1 LIVLKALVV
10 LTSSECKR
18 LIGKGVAALPEV
30 QKALKSGLI
39 VIIKGTTNSYVAEEI
54 LGEDVDKANFRRGVV
69 VPGLLG
75 GAPSSE
81 RQIPDVVIEK
91 GKVVKLTL
99 EEAVPKLR
107 GGDVLMKG
115 ANALDLFGIAGVY
128 VASETSG
135 TIDLSIGTL
144 MARGVNFIIP
154 VGLEKLIPTPIH
166 NIVPELGIDKI
177 DMSTGLKLGMMPVI
191 GKVVTEIEAFEM
203 LTGVSATNIGG
214 GGVNG
219 AEGSRTFLLKGEE
232 KDVKKA
238 FEIAKAIIGEPTFPK
253 T

>member
-1 LIVLKALVV
+1 M
-10 LTSSECKR
+10 
-18 LIGKGVAALPEV
+18 
-30 QKALKSGLI
+30 KSGLI

-54 LGEDVDKANFRRGVV
+54 LGKEVDKANFRRGVV

-81 RQIPDVVIEK
+81 RQIPDVIIEK
-91 GKVVKLTL
+91 GRVVQLTL

-115 ANALDLFGIAGVY
+115 ANALDLFGMAGVY
-128 VASETSG
+128 VASDTSG
-135 TIDLSIGTL
+135 TIGLSIGTL
-144 MARGVNFIIP
+144 MARGVNLIVP

-166 NIVPELGIDKI
+166 DIVMELGIDRI
-177 DMSTGLKLGMMPVI
+177 DMSTGLKMGMMPII
-191 GKVVTEIEAFEM
+191 GRVVTEIEAFEL
-203 LTGVSATNIGG
+203 LTGVSAINIGG

-219 AEGSRTFLLKGEE
+219 AEGSRTFLLMGDE
-232 KDVKKA
+232 KSVRKA
-238 FEIAKAIIGEPTFPK
+238 FKLTKGIIGEPTFPK